1 MIRYQSSAFSV
12 EVEGAKVGIV
22 IDGVTA
28 ALLDM
33 RSAVHQL
40 NEKGERIRDEE
51 PEEPVLI
58 KSFEVGGG
66 MDFVWKGKSSLWKEK
81 IYTLSVGPLRFT
93 YSFTVSGKGRVDGIE
108 YFTGNAAEAGHGSG
122 YEFQYGFFPCQS
134 WYNEED
140 YYFRASTRCHRW
152 SVLMVPPMFCYSFRM
167 PGLARQLA
175 LGLVASAGEHNFNS
189 FDYVPT
195 AAGWRS
201 AFHLETD
208 QAGHT
213 EVDGV
218 WQAPWIVGYAAEDE
232 FDAMRKYTD
241 YYFLGMKLPP
251 KKIPP
256 KFWHGPMAC
265 GWIQQFSDNGLPWKG
280 SDGAREPVYLDYLAR
295 MKEAG
300 LFPRCLIIDDKWQ
313 TEYGTDIADPAKWPD
328 LRRFVDERRAEG
340 IHTLLWFK
348 IFDPEGI
355 PEEAVVTTEKGERR
369 VDPSHPAFLAILD
382 EALHRIFSSDPDC
395 YDCDGIKI
403 DYAFQIPIGRAFRTY
418 SGKYGVELLYEFM
431 KHIYDRAKEIKPE
444 AIINCSPCHPYFAG
458 VCDQT
463 RLHDYNPDNRYC
475 REDMSM
481 RAKMYAIAMPG
492 VLLDT
497 DNAGF
502 NTKRDTMRWLLD
514 QPSVGVPDLYCVS
527 PIPGGFAFDG
537 SELTA
542 LSAVWKEYT
551 KRIDLEYGD
560 AQEGE

>member
-22 IDGVTA
+22 IDGVTVA
-28 ALLDM
+28 RLDM

-40 NEKGERIRDEE
+40 NEKGETLRDEE
-51 PEEPVLI
+51 PDEPVLVQ
-58 KSFEVGGG
+58 SVEVGGG
-66 MDFVWKGKSSLWKEK
+66 MDFIWRGKSSLWKEK
-81 IYTLSVGPLRFT
+81 QYILSVGPLRFA
-93 YSFTVSGKGRVDGIE
+93 YAVTVSGKGRVDGIE
-108 YFTGNAAEAGHGSG
+108 YFTGNAAEAGHGSD
-122 YEFQYGFFPCQS
+122 YEFQYGFYPCQS

-140 YYFRASTRCHRW
+140 YYFRASTKCHRW
-152 SVLMVPPMFCYSFRM
+152 SVLMVPPMFCYSFRT
-167 PGLARQLA
+167 PGITGQLA
-175 LGLVASAGEHNFNS
+175 LGLCARPGEHNFNS

-195 AAGWRS
+195 TAGWRS

-208 QAGHT
+208 QFGHT
-213 EVDGV
+213 EVDGT
-218 WQAPWIVGYAAEDE
+218 WQAPWIVGFEAEDE
-232 FDAMRKYTD
+232 FDAVRKYAE
-241 YYFLGMKLPP
+241 YYYVSGLAEVPK

-265 GWIQQFSDNGLPWKG
+265 GWIQQFADNGLPWKG
-280 SDGAREPVYLDYLAR
+280 ADGAREPVYLDYLAR
-295 MKEAG
+295 MREAG
-300 LFPRCLIIDDKWQ
+300 LTPRCLIIDDKWQ
-313 TEYGTDIADPAKWPD
+313 TEYGTDIANPDKWPD
-328 LRRFVDERRAEG
+328 LRRFVNERRAEG

-355 PEEAVVTTEKGERR
+355 PEEAVVTTEEGERR

-382 EALHRIFSSDPDC
+382 EALHRIFSSDEGC

-418 SGKYGVELLYEFM
+418 SGKYGAELLYDFM

-444 AIINCSPCHPYFAG
+444 AIINCSPCHPYFAA
-458 VCDQT
+458 VCDQA

-481 RAKMYAIAMPG
+481 RAKMYSIAMPG

-514 QPSVGVPDLYCVS
+514 QPRIGVPDLYCVS

-542 LSAVWKEYT
+542 LSAVWEEYT
-551 KRIDLEYGD
+551 KRIDMEYG
-560 AQEGE
+560 EGG